1 MPERTLYAERRSL
14 LLPGTVWRRSAAAGT
29 ARIRPDGCMDLIWD
43 GERLFVAGPDTAT
56 ATVTI
61 DRPSEL
67 VAVRF
72 DPGIAPLIL
81 GCPAHELVDSRLDL
95 DELPQQRPVRA
106 LIDALGAAVE
116 PAVVLERELAERL
129 LSCGGAPGWIPA
141 TVRLLEAGEP
151 IALIA
156 DRLGVTPRH
165 LGRKSLQQFGYGPK
179 TLQRI
184 LRMNRAVE
192 MLLNHTELSAVAHA
206 SGYSD
211 YSHMFRDFRHITGDP
226 PSAFQPDG
234 A

>member
-81 GCPAHELVDSRLDL
+81 GCPAHELVDS
-95 DELPQQRPVRA
+95 
-106 LIDALGAAVE
+106 
-116 PAVVLERELAERL
+116 PARSR
-129 LSCGGAPGWIPA
+129 
-141 TVRLLEAGEP
+141 
-151 IALIA
+151 
-156 DRLGVTPRH
+156 
-165 LGRKSLQQFGYGPK
+165 
-179 TLQRI
+179 
-184 LRMNRAVE
+184 
-192 MLLNHTELSAVAHA
+192 
-206 SGYSD
+206 
-211 YSHMFRDFRHITGDP
+211 
-226 PSAFQPDG
+226 
-234 A
+234 